1 MANTLGIKRGWH
13 YDSANSRLDFYVNGT
28 RVGGITT
35 SAMTIPTG
43 IELDM
48 ESGSTLTIA
57 GTLTA
62 TDKIDSAHYAAASID
77 KEHLAS
83 EIYQELAVCLADG
96 IYDNETITGAYR
108 AWSACTLIRVIYHTD
123 QAIGTSLGID
133 VVDGATDGNGSDVID
148 SCSDNLN
155 GSDINDVTT
164 PYALSAGDYLNVVVD
179 DITASSTIRVT
190 AILKVPLGA
199 AT

>member
-1 MANTLGIKRGWH
+1 MGTNAAAIKRGWH
-13 YDSANSRLDFYVNGT
+13 YDSVNSRLDFYVNGT

-48 ESGSTLTIA
+48 ESGSTLTID
-57 GTLTA
+57 GNLTA
-62 TDKIDSAHYAAASID
+62 TAKIVKSS
-77 KEHLAS
+77 LNS
-83 EIYQELAVCLADG
+83 EVYQELAVCLADG

-155 GSDINDVTT
+155 GSDINDITT
-164 PYALSAGDYLNVVVD
+164 PYALSAGDYINVVVD

-190 AILKVPLGA
+190 AILKIPLST